1 MILST
6 IANISQLAVYGG
18 RMKAAA
24 EYISTHDISALEAG
38 HHQID
43 GEDIFVNVQEAKP
56 KTREEAKIETHDK
69 YIDIQIP
76 FTGVD
81 TMGYIP
87 RADLPAAEYNEG
99 TDMTLYDGLCPNY
112 IGVAPGQ
119 FIVFFPEDGHAP
131 AITDVPLKKAIVKVK
146 I

>member
-6 IANISQLAVYGG
+6 LDQIGQLAVYGE

-24 EYISTHDISALEAG
+24 EYITTHDLSTLEPG

-43 GEDIFVNVQEAKP
+43 GEDIFVNVQHAAP
-56 KTREEAKIETHDK
+56 KSIEEAKIETHDR

-76 FTGVD
+76 FSGID

-87 RADLPAAEYNEG
+87 RKELPEAEYNADC
-99 TDMTLYDGLCPNY
+99 DMTLYEGLCPNY
-112 IGVAPGQ
+112 IGVTPGQ
-119 FIVFFPEDGHAP
+119 FAVFFPEDGHAP
-131 AITDVPLKKAIVKVK
+131 AITPVELKKAIVKVK